1 MKIEIV
7 EPKIV
12 FGLKTRTK
20 NADEMN
26 PSTAK
31 IGGLW
36 QNFFSQRGPL
46 LKSNSKV
53 YGVYTNYES
62 DMNGSFD
69 VYAGADSL
77 EKSNLPNLETVSIQK
92 GKYLVFSSKGGMPQ
106 AVITAWTE
114 IWNYFSS
121 PSCPHQRAYTT
132 DFEFYKS
139 DREVEVFI
147 AIK

>member
-7 EPKIV
+7 ESKIV
-12 FGLKTRTK
+12 YGLKTRTK

-31 IGGLW
+31 MSELW
-36 QNFFSQRGPL
+36 QSFYSQLGSS
-46 LKSNSKV
+46 LKNASRI

-69 VYAGADSL
+69 VYAGTDLLDNSS
-77 EKSNLPNLETVSIQK
+77 EKNLTNVSIQK
-92 GKYLVFSSKGGMPQ
+92 GKYLVFSSKGEMPQ

-121 PSCPHQRAYTT
+121 PTCPYQRAYTT
-132 DFEFYKS
+132 DFEFYKT

-147 AIK
+147 AVK